1 MWADVTTNPQISMAY
16 QSKSLLLTDTAADRQ
31 LSFPRVTQEFKSFLL
46 APSTLQDL
54 PKVFFFLN
62 SLHPAS
68 QGEERNSLEDN
79 APDI

>member
-1 MWADVTTNPQISMAY
+1 MEQAIPKFQWLITAKVY
-16 QSKSLLLTDTAADRQ
+16 LLLTNTAADQQR
-31 LSFPRVTQEFKSFLL
+31 SFPRVTQEFKSFLL

-68 QGEERNSLEDN
+68 QGEERNSLEDD